1 MFDKS
6 YHPHGEEFRARA
18 DPIGYYKAVFKYVF
32 GKRAV
37 DLYNAMQDFLS
48 FTINPEQYEKS
59 TFDGTSS
66 LKL

>member
-18 DPIGYYKAVFKYVF
+18 DPIGYYKAVIKYVF

-37 DLYNAMQDFLS
+37 DLHNAMQDFLS
-48 FTINPEQYEKS
+48 FTVNHKKTVREEYVR
-59 TFDGTSS
+59 
-66 LKL
+66 